1 MNLRPLSRF
10 GARLLSVLLLAGCAR
25 DAATPLEPDT
35 NTSSTVSTEQFQQS
49 AALLGLLPVRGV
61 TRVVPLQQNI
71 SVSAVIGPDGG
82 TISIPDAGLTL
93 VVPPRAVTSST
104 NFTATALAGR
114 LVAYEFEPHG
124 TKFPV
129 PLQFTQ
135 DLKKVSLLGV
145 VTAPVL
151 DGAYFS
157 DASRLNQT
165 LGIAAVSEILPA
177 TVDLL
182 RLRVGFPINHFS
194 GYLVSWH

>member
-10 GARLLSVLLLAGCAR
+10 GARLLSIFLLAGCAR
-25 DAATPLEPDT
+25 DAATPLEP
-35 NTSSTVSTEQFQQS
+35 NVPVPSKPSP
-49 AALLGLLPVRGV
+49 ALLGLLPVRGV
-61 TRVVPLQQNI
+61 TRNTPLAADI
-71 SVSAVIGPDGG
+71 SVSAVIGKAGG

-93 VVPPRAVTSST
+93 VVPPGAVTSNT
-104 NFTATALAGR
+104 KFTATALAGR

-124 TKFPV
+124 TKFAV

-135 DLKKVSLLGV
+135 DLRKVSLLGAL
-145 VTAPVL
+145 TSPL
-151 DGAYFS
+151 MDGAYFT
-157 DASRLNQT
+157 DEDKLNQT
-165 LGIAAVSEILPA
+165 LGIAAVTELLPA

>member
-10 GARLLSVLLLAGCAR
+10 GARLLSIFLLAGCAR
-25 DAATPLEPDT
+25 DAATPLEP
-35 NTSSTVSTEQFQQS
+35 NVAIPSKPSP
-49 AALLGLLPVRGV
+49 ALLGLLPVRGV
-61 TRVVPLQQNI
+61 TRNAPLANDI
-71 SVSAVIGPDGG
+71 SVSAVIGKAGG

-93 VVPPRAVTSST
+93 VVPPGAVTSNT
-104 NFTATALAGR
+104 KFTATALAGR

-124 TKFPV
+124 TKFAV

-135 DLKKVSLLGV
+135 DLRKVSLLGAL
-145 VTAPVL
+145 TSSL
-151 DGAYFS
+151 MDGAYFT
-157 DASRLNQT
+157 DEGKLNQT
-165 LGIAAVSEILPA
+165 LGIAAVTELLPA